1 MFRDYYKI
9 LNIPFGVDITEIKK
23 AYRAQ
28 SLKWHPDKHQDE
40 DVTSIMQDIN
50 EAYAILKDPVTKQRY
65 DNEYLAYLKY
75 KREHSVIVSDTTQE
89 NKREDYQEYDY
100 QNDYKVQ
107 DAAVEEDMKAA
118 REYARELVKEFF
130 DSLKKNAS
138 IAVEGAWEGVKGYVY
153 AFIILSII
161 GLLIALFSF

>member
-1 MFRDYYKI
+1 MFKDYYKI

-28 SLKWHPDKHQDE
+28 SLKWHPDKHQNE

-75 KREHSVIVSDTTQE
+75 MREHSVIISDTTQE
-89 NKREDYQEYDY
+89 NKRENYRENDY

-130 DSLKKNAS
+130 DSLRRNAKV
-138 IAVEGAWEGVKGYVY
+138 AAEGAWEGVKGYVY
-153 AFIILSII
+153 AYIILFII
-161 GLLIALFSF
+161 GLFVMLFLL